1 MPPAKRKYVDS
12 DEEDSDSG
20 YGSEYDS
27 VVAEKEARKKQ
38 RENKRKLQ
46 LVKPVA
52 ETPGIVTPILRS
64 FGHRG
69 YVPSW
74 GSDREVMKLIYDYM
88 IDLEAREW
96 STRGRPRKALAKERY
111 DEYMAKK
118 KQFESFGLVML
129 QTNNLGDVAEPRT
142 MKLFTAV
149 ELRDR
154 LVTKISFME
163 SWDGPMFSFSLMED
177 DLTVFSASPGCFR
190 RGVYDRK
197 PVLDINNVGRRKA
210 LADIKKFQCEGE
222 EADGVEVA
230 EGYIAKY
237 DADWSTEAKEIKA
250 IAYEILEFCMR
261 PESKFS
267 RALKQNFEETA
278 VQLMA

>member
-1 MPPAKRKYVDS
+1 VDS

-27 VVAEKEARKKQ
+27 VVAEKVARKKQ
-38 RENKRKLQ
+38 REDTRANK
-46 LVKPVA
+46 LVNPIKDTSGVVLPV
-52 ETPGIVTPILRS
+52 LRS

-74 GSDREVMKLIYDYM
+74 GSDYEVLRLMHDYM
-88 IDLEAREW
+88 IKLEAREW
-96 STRGRPRKALAKERY
+96 STRGRPRKAVAKERY
-111 DEYMAKK
+111 DSYMAKARPYDY
-118 KQFESFGLVML
+118 GLIEL
-129 QTNNLGDVAEPRT
+129 RTFSLGDVAEPRT
-142 MKLFTAV
+142 RKMFTAV

-154 LVTKISFME
+154 RVTTIRYME
-163 SWDGPMFSFSLMED
+163 SASQCDMYRFSLLD
-177 DLTVFSASPGCFR
+177 DLTVFSAKPGCFR
-190 RGVYDRK
+190 RDVYDQK
-197 PVLDINNVGRRKA
+197 PIVDINNVGRRKA

-222 EADGVEVA
+222 EADGIEVA
-230 EGYIAKY
+230 EAVIAKY

-261 PESKFS
+261 PDSKFS

-278 VQLMA
+278 VQLMG